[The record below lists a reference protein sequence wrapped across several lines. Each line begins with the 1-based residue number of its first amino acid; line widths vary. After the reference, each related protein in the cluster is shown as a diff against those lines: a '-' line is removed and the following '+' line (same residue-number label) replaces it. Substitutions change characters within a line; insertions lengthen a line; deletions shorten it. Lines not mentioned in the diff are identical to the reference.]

1 MRVSRWREALLE
13 WRRLCRTWNRR
24 TSADGASWSTL
35 SGMVGS
41 RSEFMSDIIL
51 TSWWGSKLQRRL
63 EVVAAVAVILFLCRV
78 APEEDLT
85 WVGWVI
91 VGAFVVLL
99 TVTRWPYGAL
109 FVLVGMSAMPR
120 FFVELFGWK
129 ARPEHFA
136 VVIVSLAVCIWLL
149 RSNRK
154 IPLKLPD
161 YWVLAYVAMNYVS
174 SAFGSSSPS
183 ETLRWALLNNLAV
196 LPYFLIRLLV
206 RDAETFRKAFRILL
220 VVGIAESA
228 YGILC
233 YVSHHAFGTATGI
246 EIGQYLTDVAAPYGS
261 LFEANL
267 FGAYTGCIAVLALA
281 IYLITEHRLGYLICF
296 FVASLASVLSFSRAA
311 LVALVVAAAWVCWQA
326 RRARE
331 EHRSR
336 AATLVLAVGLILLI
350 VVPAVGGVVQER
362 FAGLFT
368 QGRLGEES
376 AIGRLIEAQ
385 EALQEF
391 SEHRLIGTGTASLQL
406 SFDWR
411 KYVPDWTGDTSW
423 VGNIT
428 VRILHDTGLL
438 GMAAF
443 LGFLGS
449 LGWKIR
455 LGLRGRSS
463 QVGMLV
469 ALSAGALLFAISFQ
483 ATDGTLSAFP
493 WVHLGFLA
501 CAAIL
506 IKESNEGANAVVAT
520 AHGSI

>member
-1 MRVSRWREALLE
+1 MSETVLAAKWHAKLGRLE
-13 WRRLCRTWNRR
+13 WL
-24 TSADGASWSTL
+24 AAG
-35 SGMVGS
+35 
-41 RSEFMSDIIL
+41 
-51 TSWWGSKLQRRL
+51 
-63 EVVAAVAVILFLCRV
+63 VAIVFLCRM
-78 APEEDLT
+78 ALDEDLA
-85 WVGWVI
+85 WLGWAMVGLL
-91 VGAFVVLL
+91 VVLL

-109 FVLVGMSAMPR
+109 IVLVGMSAMPR
-120 FFVELFGWK
+120 FFVEVFGWK

-136 VVIVSLAVCIWLL
+136 VVIISLVVCIWLL

-154 IPLKLPD
+154 IRLKAPD

-206 RDAETFRKAFRILL
+206 QDAETFRKAFRILL
-220 VVGIAESA
+220 VIGIAESA

-233 YVSHHAFGTATGI
+233 YVMYHAFGTTAGI
-246 EIGQYLTDVAAPYGS
+246 ESGQYLSDVAAPYGS

-281 IYLITEHRLGYLICF
+281 IYLIAEHRLGYLICF

-311 LVALVVAAAWVCWQA
+311 LVALVVATAWVCWQA
-326 RRARE
+326 RHARE
-331 EHRSR
+331 GHRSR
-336 AATLVLAVGLILLI
+336 SAILVLAVGLLLLI
-350 VVPAVGGVVQER
+350 VIPAVGGVVQER
-362 FAGLFT
+362 FAGLLS

-376 AIGRLIEAQ
+376 AIARLIEAQ
-385 EALQEF
+385 EALQEL

-411 KYVPDWTGDTSW
+411 KYVPYWTDNTSW

-463 QVGMLV
+463 QVPMLV
-469 ALSAGALLFAISFQ
+469 ALSAGALLYAISFQ

-506 IKESNEGANAVVAT
+506 IKESNESANAVGAT
-520 AHGSI
+520 AQGTGAI